1 MFIHARLQE
10 LNLMYNIFKRD
21 PQTLG
26 LIIQKMNPYIEKRG
40 EAIVRDENLLKDP
53 IVFTQKLLDL
63 KSEMDNMLKTSFDNS
78 MQFQKGR
85 DSSFQN
91 FMNQCSQTPFY
102 LAIYSHKELTTGLK
116 GVSDEETEERLD
128 AIIRLFC
135 CLHGRDT
142 FMKAYVKH
150 LSQRLLNKTLL
161 SMEAEEVML

>member
-78 MQFQKGR
+78 MQF
-85 DSSFQN
+85 
-91 FMNQCSQTPFY
+91 
-102 LAIYSHKELTTGLK
+102 
-116 GVSDEETEERLD
+116 
-128 AIIRLFC
+128 
-135 CLHGRDT
+135 
-142 FMKAYVKH
+142 
-150 LSQRLLNKTLL
+150 
-161 SMEAEEVML
+161 